1 MWLHFSAEWPHY
13 YGKIMTPQVSQLFV
27 YPIKSC
33 AGISVSSFKFDEKGP
48 LFDRRWMLVDSKTG
62 VFLSQR
68 STPKMA
74 LISTRLENEEVWV
87 GQSLDNDL
95 IESCRLPIKGEQIEV
110 EIWSDQVRGY
120 DCGDELALWFSQLL
134 KHDCRLVYQGDCRR
148 MADEEYAD
156 KETSVSFADGFPLLV
171 VAQASIDV
179 LNEACEAKIS
189 ATNFRPNIVIKNTP
203 AFAEK
208 KWKKI
213 TVESDGFMADNLEM
227 AVVKSCE
234 RCIIPMLNPYTAE
247 REKSILPVL
256 LEYCRDNKKII
267 FGQNLT
273 FKYFNNVYLTVGQTV
288 AITD

>member
-1 MWLHFSAEWPHY
+1 VSQAEWPRY

-33 AGISVSSFKFDEKGP
+33 AGISVSSFKFDTRGP

-74 LISTRLENEEVWV
+74 LISTRIENDEVWV

-95 IESCRLPIKGEQIEV
+95 TGSCRLPTKGERIEV
-110 EIWSDQVRGY
+110 KVWADTVYGY
-120 DCGDELALWFSQLL
+120 DCGDKLALWFSQLL
-134 KHDCRLVYQGDCRR
+134 NHDCRLVYQGDCQR
-148 MADEEYAD
+148 MADEGYAG

-171 VAQASIDV
+171 VTQASINV
-179 LNEACEAKIS
+179 LNEACDADIN
-189 ATNFRPNIVIKNTP
+189 ATHFRPNIVISNTT

-208 KWKKI
+208 KWKEI
-213 TVESDGFMADNLEM
+213 VVEADDFMADKLKM
-227 AVVKSCE
+227 AVIKPCE
-234 RCIIPMLNPYTAE
+234 RCIIPILNPYTAK
-247 REKSILPVL
+247 REASILPVL
-256 LEYCRDNKKII
+256 LKYCRDNKKII

-273 FKYFNNVYLTVGQTV
+273 FKYLNNLNIKVGQVVT
-288 AITD
+288 ITS

>member
-1 MWLHFSAEWPHY
+1 
-13 YGKIMTPQVSQLFV
+13 MTPQVSQLFV

-62 VFLSQR
+62 IFLSQR

-74 LISTRLENEEVWV
+74 LISTRIENGEVWV
-87 GQSLDNDL
+87 GQNLDDDL
-95 IESCRLPIKGEQIEV
+95 VEYCRLPIKGERIDVQV
-110 EIWSDQVRGY
+110 WSDNVHGY

-134 KHDCRLVYQGDCRR
+134 NHDCRLVYQGDCQR
-148 MADEEYAD
+148 MADEGYAG
-156 KETSVSFADGFPLLV
+156 KETWVSFADGFPLLV

-179 LNEACEAKIS
+179 LNQFCDADIS
-189 ATNFRPNIVIKNTP
+189 ATNFRPNIVIRNTS

-213 TVESDGFMADNLEM
+213 VVEADGFRVGKLEM
-227 AVVKSCE
+227 AVVKPCE
-234 RCIIPMLNPYTAE
+234 RCTIPMLNPYTAK
-247 REKSILPVL
+247 REASILPVL
-256 LEYCRDNKKII
+256 LKYCRDNKKII

-273 FKYFNNVYLTVGQTV
+273 FKYFNNLDIKVGQRV
-288 AITD
+288 SITD